1 MTTVAL
7 PRAAAAPVAR
17 PVSAAERVQSIDFL
31 RGLVMVVMVLDH
43 VRDYVHGAA
52 FRFDPTDLTQ
62 TTVVLF
68 FTRWI
73 THYCAPV
80 FVFLAG
86 VGAGLQ
92 TLRGKSHSELA
103 KFLLTRGVWLIVL
116 EMTVLRICMWFN
128 VDYRFLSQLQV
139 IWAIGV
145 SMIVLAALVRVPAT
159 ALAAFGLVMI
169 GGHNLLDGIRVTGWA
184 GPGTPAPGLM
194 AQMWMLLHQPGQL
207 FPLFGSGPLVFVI
220 YPLVPWIGV
229 MAVGYAFARVYAWEP
244 AARRRLLIQLG
255 CGLTAAFI
263 ILRAINVYGDP
274 APWQTQRSVVFTIL
288 SFINTTKYP
297 PSLLYLLMTLGPAL
311 VVLGLLEGRS
321 QRASITGPF
330 VMLGRVPL
338 FFYLL
343 QWPIAHSIAV
353 ALNVAAGKEVG
364 YLFHSVPEFYTLAP
378 RDAGFDLWVAY
389 VCWVIAVAILFV
401 LCRWF
406 AGVKR
411 RRRDWWLAYL

>member
-1 MTTVAL
+1 MTTVAV
-7 PRAAAAPVAR
+7 PRTAAGPVAR
-17 PVSAAERVQSIDFL
+17 PALALERVQSIDFV
-31 RGLVMVVMVLDH
+31 RGVVMVVMVLDH
-43 VRDYVHGAA
+43 VRDYVHSGA

-68 FTRWI
+68 VTRWI

-86 VGAGLQ
+86 TGAGLQ
-92 TLRGKSHSELA
+92 TLRGKSHGELA
-103 KFLLTRGVWLIVL
+103 KFLLTRGVWLVVL
-116 EMTVLRICMWFN
+116 EMTVIRICSWFN

-145 SMIVLAALVRVPAT
+145 SMIVLAALVRLPAT
-159 ALAAFGLVMI
+159 VLAIIGLVMI
-169 GGHNLLDGIRVTGWA
+169 AGHNLLDGIRVATWG
-184 GPGTPAPGLM
+184 GPGTPAPDLS
-194 AQMWMLLHQPGQL
+194 AQLWMLLHQPGQF
-207 FPLFGSGPLVFVI
+207 FPLFDNGPTVFVI
-220 YPLVPWIGV
+220 YPLIPWIGV
-229 MAVGYAFARVYAWEP
+229 MMAGYAFAQVYAWES
-244 AARRRLLIQLG
+244 AARRRFLLRLG
-255 CGLTAAFI
+255 LGSVAAFI
-263 ILRAINVYGDP
+263 ILRAIDVYGDP
-274 APWQTQRSVVFTIL
+274 AAWHVQRNAVFTIL

-311 VVLGLLEGRS
+311 VALGLLETRS
-321 QRASITGPF
+321 QRASVTGPF

-343 QWPIAHSIAV
+343 QWPIAHGMSV
-353 ALNVAAGKEVG
+353 ALNLAAGKQVG
-364 YLFHSVPEFYTLAP
+364 YLFHSVPEFYSLAP
-378 RDAGFDLWVAY
+378 PDAGFDLWVVY
-389 VCWVIAVAILFV
+389 VCWAIAIAILFV